1 MYTLNIKIVG
11 LGEGGAHAIDKMI
24 SADVGKGKGVE
35 FMAVGNDENIMLA
48 SAARKNIFLNRD
60 ITTVYKGIA
69 DALRGAKLIFL
80 VGGLGGNAARTA
92 IPIITSCAKNLG
104 AVTVAL
110 VCRPFV
116 LENVTRKINA
126 DYTLKNLR
134 GKVDT
139 LIEVPAEKFFA
150 FRLNQSEVSLA
161 EVFDAADEVFCRGVE
176 IFLSVLTDDDS
187 SLIFFKWGNAA
198 FGYGTGKT
206 ALEAVK
212 AAAKFPTLEDDDI
225 SRTTGIFLRLA
236 SKKNLS
242 LSSVEAANKFI
253 KAQLQPDAK
262 IFSREDVD
270 GSFGEKVFASIIFN
284 RKEL

>member
-1 MYTLNIKIVG
+1 MDTLNIKIVG

-284 RKEL
+284 RKEV